1 MRAVRSAVVQFLMCL
16 CLVSVAPADQA
27 AQTVLVY
34 PSRSYSLPEYTAAL
48 DRLSTLATQV
58 HDHPS
63 AADAAIDELRG
74 GWKVQ
79 AQGQAFSISTGWMI
93 DQFEKLQKI
102 PDKEA
107 RDRLLQRIRALKA
120 DAEAFQQAAPD
131 ASSSHAA
138 LDQILARSEFHQVHG
153 PTWLD
158 RLKYKI
164 GEWIFRLLTRFF
176 GSSSAPV
183 VGRIFVWTLVS
194 IAVLVL
200 AFFIYRTMKQNAR
213 METIMPEVLPVSA
226 KQWSVWMAEAQ
237 AAAAKG
243 LWRDAIH
250 LAYWAGI
257 SFLEERGSWRPDQA
271 RTPREYLR
279 LIPATSEHRPVL
291 STLTHQLEVTW
302 YGHQQAGPETFAET
316 ITHLENLGCHQV

>member
-1 MRAVRSAVVQFLMCL
+1 MSIARSAVSAFLVSL
-16 CLVSVAPADQA
+16 CLANI
-27 AQTVLVY
+27 VLGAELG
-34 PSRSYSLPEYTAAL
+34 RTYSLPEYIVEL
-48 DRLSTLATQV
+48 DRISALANQAEANQ
-58 HDHPS
+58 S
-63 AADAAIDELRG
+63 APATAVSEMRG

-79 AQGQAFSISTGWMI
+79 AQGQTFNVSTGWVI
-93 DQFEKLQKI
+93 DQFEKLQKT
-102 PDKEA
+102 PNKEV
-107 RDRLLQRIRALKA
+107 RDRLLQRISALKA

-158 RLKYKI
+158 RLKFKI

-226 KQWSVWMAEAQ
+226 KQWSVWMSEAQ

-279 LIPATSEHRPVL
+279 LISATSEHRTAL

-302 YGHQQAGPETFAET
+302 YGHQQAGPESFAET
-316 ITHLENLGCHQV
+316 ITHLENLGCRQG

>member
-16 CLVSVAPADQA
+16 CLVSVASADQA
-27 AQTVLVY
+27 AQPVLVY
-34 PSRSYSLPEYTAAL
+34 ASRSYSLSEYTAAL
-48 DRLSTLATQV
+48 DRLSALANQV
-58 HDHPS
+58 HDHPNV
-63 AADAAIDELRG
+63 ADAAIDELRG

-79 AQGQAFSISTGWMI
+79 GQGQTFSISTGWMI
-93 DQFEKLQKI
+93 DQFEKLQKA
-102 PDKEA
+102 PDKEV
-107 RDRLLQRIRALKA
+107 RDRLLQRISALKA
-120 DAEAFQQAAPD
+120 DAEAFQQAVPD
-131 ASSSHAA
+131 ASSSRAA

-158 RLKYKI
+158 RLKFKVA
-164 GEWIFRLLTRFF
+164 EWIFRLLTRFF

-200 AFFIYRTMKQNAR
+200 AFFIYRNMKQNAR
-213 METIMPEVLPVSA
+213 LETIMPEVLAVSA

-257 SFLEERGSWRPDQA
+257 SSLEERGSWRPDQA

-279 LIPATSEHRPVL
+279 LIPATSEHRPAL

-302 YGHQQAGPETFAET
+302 YGHQQPGPETFAET
-316 ITHLENLGCHQV
+316 ITHLENLGCRQV

>member
-1 MRAVRSAVVQFLMCL
+1 MRAVRSAVTAFLLFL
-16 CLVSVAPADQA
+16 CVASVVLA
-27 AQTVLVY
+27 AEL
-34 PSRSYSLPEYTAAL
+34 SRTYSLPEYIFELDSISALANQAKANQNAAATAV
-48 DRLSTLATQV
+48 S
-58 HDHPS
+58 
-63 AADAAIDELRG
+63 ELRG

-79 AQGQAFSISTGWMI
+79 TQGQTFNVSTGWMI
-93 DQFEKLQKI
+93 DQFEKLQKT
-102 PDKEA
+102 PDKEV
-107 RDRLLQRIRALKA
+107 RDRLLQRIGALKA

-131 ASSSHAA
+131 ANSSHAA

-153 PTWLD
+153 PSRLD
-158 RLKYKI
+158 RLKFKI
-164 GEWIFRLLTRFF
+164 AEWIFRLLTRFF

-183 VGRIFVWTLVS
+183 VGKIFVWTLVS

-200 AFFIYRTMKQNAR
+200 AFFIYRTLKENAR

-279 LIPATSEHRPVL
+279 LIPATSEHRPAL
-291 STLTHQLEVTW
+291 STLTRQLEVIW
-302 YGHQQAGPETFAET
+302 YGHQQADPETFAET
-316 ITHLENLGCHQV
+316 ITHLENLGCRQV